1 MLFNSWN
8 FLVFFP
14 AVVLI
19 YCVIPKRIK
28 AVWLLVASY
37 YFYMCWNPKYIA
49 LILFST
55 VATYL
60 SGLGIDR
67 INKRYPDQ
75 EQKRKRRSKWI
86 IAGCFTANLGVLCL
100 FKYLDFLVQNINAV
114 LKNTGFVLTN
124 PFSFVLPVGI
134 SFFTFQALGY
144 IVDVYRGEI
153 AAEKNFVHYALFV
166 SFFPQLV
173 AGPIERSKNLLA
185 EIHDIPRKKMW
196 DYERMTSGLIIM
208 VYGLFLKMVIADR
221 VSILA
226 DGIFSDYQQYNALGL
241 WIGAGAFALQIYCD
255 FAGYS
260 TIAIGA
266 ARVMGFSLME
276 NFDTPYFARSIREF
290 WRRWHISLST
300 WFKDY
305 LYIPLGGNRCSRI
318 RRYFNLMVTFLV
330 SGIWHGAGW
339 HFIVWGGLHGLY
351 QIVGD
356 LTKSCREKA
365 LRFLKI
371 RTESRFHKLFQT
383 AFTVIL
389 VVIAWVFFRMEAL
402 PDAFRYIQ
410 GMFLVPSLQGSRSF
424 QVFTFGKSEWIVL
437 FAGAAIVFLV
447 GLIKYNLH
455 MNIDEFLKKRSTAVR
470 WLLIYFLIFAII
482 IFGQYGPEYNPQAF
496 IYFQF

>member
-1 MLFNSWN
+1 M
-8 FLVFFP
+8 
-14 AVVLI
+14 
-19 YCVIPKRIK
+19 
-28 AVWLLVASY
+28 
-37 YFYMCWNPKYIA
+37 
-49 LILFST
+49 
-55 VATYL
+55 
-60 SGLGIDR
+60 
-67 INKRYPDQ
+67 
-75 EQKRKRRSKWI
+75 
-86 IAGCFTANLGVLCL
+86 
-100 FKYLDFLVQNINAV
+100 QNINA
-114 LKNTGFVLTN
+114 LLEGTGFTITN

-153 AAEKNFVHYALFV
+153 TAEKNFIHYALFV

-208 VYGLFLKMVIADR
+208 VYGLFLKMVVADR
-221 VSILA
+221 VSVLA
-226 DGIFSDYQQYNALGL
+226 DGIFNDYQQYNAVGL

-305 LYIPLGGNRCSRI
+305 LYIPLGGNRCSRL

-339 HFIVWGGLHGLY
+339 HYIVWGGLHGLY

-365 LRFLKI
+365 LCLLRI
-371 RTESRFHKLFQT
+371 RPDSNIRKLLQT
-383 AFTVIL
+383 AVTALLVI
-389 VVIAWVFFRMEAL
+389 VAWVFFRMESL
-402 PDAFRYIQ
+402 PDALQYIR
-410 GMFLVPSLQGSRSF
+410 GMFLVSSLHGTRTF
-424 QVFTFGKSEWIVL
+424 QVFTFGKSEWFVL
-437 FAGAAIVFLV
+437 FAAASVVFLT

-455 MNIDEFLKKRSTAVR
+455 MNIDVFLKKRRTVIR
-470 WLLIYFLIFAII
+470 WLVIYILLFSII